1 IVPDIQAL
9 LSPFLFLTSFN
20 CVFGHSRPPQPL
32 AADAKIMYTEADRFA
47 GRRDAAVRIAIC
59 DDEEALAALV
69 EQLVRRWSGER
80 GHPCLVRTFAS
91 GEELLFETAGSYP
104 FDLILLDID
113 LGGGNLSGL
122 ELARKIRETDAG
134 VALAFLTNYPGH
146 VFEGYEVS
154 ALRYLMKPVSEEN
167 LFPLLDL
174 VLERTGRAS
183 RYLVLEVDG
192 EQRRVEED
200 CIFYLEARGHT
211 VLLETAS
218 GPVTVKAALS
228 TLSRRLGTDFVPT
241 HRSFLVNLRH
251 VERVG
256 RAECLLEGG
265 YSVPVSRG
273 AWEKLNRAFI
283 DYYRE
288 A

>member
-1 IVPDIQAL
+1 
-9 LSPFLFLTSFN
+9 
-20 CVFGHSRPPQPL
+20 
-32 AADAKIMYTEADRFA
+32 M
-47 GRRDAAVRIAIC
+47 RIAIC
-59 DDEEALAALV
+59 DDEAAMAALV
-69 EQLVRRWSGER
+69 EQLVGRWSVER
-80 GHPCLVRTFAS
+80 GQSCDTRTFPFSS

-113 LGGGNLSGL
+113 LGSGKLSGL
-122 ELARKIRETDAG
+122 ELARKIRETDAR
-134 VALAFLTNYPGH
+134 VSLAFLTNYPDH
-146 VFEGYEVS
+146 VFEGYEVA
-154 ALRYLMKPVSEEN
+154 ALRYLMKPVTEEN

-174 VLERTGRAS
+174 GLERMGRVG

-200 CIFYLEARGHT
+200 SIFYLEARGHT
-211 VLLETAS
+211 VLLETAA
-218 GPVTVKAALS
+218 GPITVKAPLSALAH
-228 TLSRRLGTDFVPT
+228 RLGTDFVPA

-256 RAECLLEGG
+256 RSQCLLEGG
-265 YSVPVSRG
+265 RSVPVSRG

-288 A
+288 M

>member
-1 IVPDIQAL
+1 
-9 LSPFLFLTSFN
+9 
-20 CVFGHSRPPQPL
+20 
-32 AADAKIMYTEADRFA
+32 M
-47 GRRDAAVRIAIC
+47 RIAIC
-59 DDEEALAALV
+59 DDEGALAALV
-69 EQLVRRWSGER
+69 EQLAKRWGQEQGNR
-80 GHPCLVRTFAS
+80 CLVRTFAT

-113 LGGGNLSGL
+113 LGKGNLSGL
-122 ELARKIRETDAG
+122 ELARKIRETDTQ
-134 VALAFLTNYPGH
+134 VALAFLTNYPDH

-154 ALRYLMKPVSEEN
+154 ALRYLMKPVTAEN

-174 VLERTGRAS
+174 ILERIGQNS

-192 EQRRVEED
+192 EQRRVDED
-200 CIFYLEARGHT
+200 SIFYIEAQRHT
-211 VLLETAS
+211 VLVETAA
-218 GPVTVKAALS
+218 GPVTVKTTLAALAHQ
-228 TLSRRLGTDFVPT
+228 LGADFTPT

-256 RAECLLEGG
+256 RTECLLEGG
-265 YSVPVSRG
+265 HSVPVSRG

-288 A
+288 V

>member
-1 IVPDIQAL
+1 M
-9 LSPFLFLTSFN
+9 
-20 CVFGHSRPPQPL
+20 H
-32 AADAKIMYTEADRFA
+32 
-47 GRRDAAVRIAIC
+47 IAIC
-59 DDEEALAALV
+59 DDEGTLAELV
-69 EQLVRRWSGER
+69 EQLARRWGIER
-80 GHPCLVRTFAS
+80 DHLCFVRTFTS

-113 LGGGNLSGL
+113 LGSGKLSGL
-122 ELARKIRETDAG
+122 ELARNIRETD
-134 VALAFLTNYPGH
+134 VRVPLAFLTNYPDH
-146 VFEGYEVS
+146 VFEGYEVA
-154 ALRYLMKPVSEEN
+154 ALRYLMKPVTEEN

-174 VLERTGRAS
+174 ALERIGRVG

-192 EQRRVEED
+192 EQRRVDED
-200 CIFYLEARGHT
+200 SIFYLEAKRHT
-211 VLLETAS
+211 VLLETEAE
-218 GPVTVKAALS
+218 PITVKISLSALAH
-228 TLSRRLGTDFVPT
+228 RLGADFVST

-256 RAECLLEGG
+256 RTECLLEGG
-265 YSVPVSRG
+265 RSVPVSRG

>member
-1 IVPDIQAL
+1 
-9 LSPFLFLTSFN
+9 
-20 CVFGHSRPPQPL
+20 
-32 AADAKIMYTEADRFA
+32 M
-47 GRRDAAVRIAIC
+47 RIAIC
-59 DDEEALAALV
+59 DDEGALAEQV
-69 EQLVRRWSGER
+69 EQLASRWGMER
-80 GHPCLVRTFAS
+80 DHPCFVRIFAS
-91 GEELLFETAGSYP
+91 GEELLIETADSYP

-113 LGGGNLSGL
+113 LGGGKLSGL
-122 ELARKIRETDAG
+122 ELARKIRETDSR
-134 VALAFLTNYPGH
+134 VALAFLTNYPNH
-146 VFEGYEVS
+146 VFEGYEVA
-154 ALRYLMKPVSEEN
+154 ALRYLMKPVTTEN
-167 LFPLLDL
+167 LFPLLNL
-174 VLERTGRAS
+174 ALERIGRVS

-200 CIFYLEARGHT
+200 GIFYLEVKGHT
-211 VLLETAS
+211 VLLETTA
-218 GPVTVKAALS
+218 GRITVKSPLSALANQ
-228 TLSRRLGTDFVPT
+228 LGADFVST

-265 YSVPVSRG
+265 HSVPVSRG